1 MKNKLRVLVTGCGGD
16 IGQSIGKILQSKPD
30 WFSTIIGADIHQE
43 HAGKF
48 IFDAC
53 FTLPR
58 CHAEDY
64 QTAVKQLIQEHQ
76 IDLIIPISEPEL
88 RNIQK
93 QHYQDDFFGIPVIM
107 ANWQSLQVGFDKK
120 LTSDFLAIHGL
131 PFPETQLIST
141 YGKSTFPVL
150 IKSRDG
156 SGSKSIHVVEKQE
169 EMNLF
174 QKIYPEFIAQEL
186 LPSDGGEFTC
196 GLFRSSS
203 GEIRD
208 IILKRKLMGG
218 FSGYGTR
225 EVLPEISQLLH
236 QLALLLELRGS
247 INVQLRLVHGIPMI
261 FEINPRFSST
271 VLFRHLMG
279 YEDVLWSIQD
289 KMGLPVDTY
298 QINHSITKFYKGFSE
313 YVD

>member
-16 IGQSIGKILQSKPD
+16 IGQSIGKILKSKPD
-30 WFSTIIGADIHQE
+30 RFSAIFGADIHLE

-58 CHAEDY
+58 CHADEY
-64 QTAVKQLIQEHQ
+64 QATVRQLIQENQ

-88 RNIQK
+88 RNIHK
-93 QHYQDDFFGIPVIM
+93 QNYQDDFFGKPVIM
-107 ANWQSLQVGFDKK
+107 ANWQSLDIGFDKK
-120 LTSDFLAIHGL
+120 FTSDFLAKYGL
-131 PFPETQLIST
+131 PYPETQLITT
-141 YGKSTFPVL
+141 YDKSIFPVL

-169 EMNLF
+169 EMDLF
-174 QKIYPEFIAQEL
+174 KKIYPEFIAQEL
-186 LPSDGGEFTC
+186 LSSDSGEFTC
-196 GLFRSSS
+196 GLFRSAS

-208 IILKRKLMGG
+208 IVLKRKLMGG

-225 EVLPEISQLLH
+225 EENPVISQLLH
-236 QLALLLELRGS
+236 ELAILLDLRGS
-247 INVQLRLVHGIPMI
+247 INVQLRLVNGIPMI

-289 KMGLPVDTY
+289 KMGWQIDDY
-298 QINHSITKFYKGFSE
+298 QVNHSITKFYKGFSE
-313 YVD
+313 FVD